1 MNAVQPGQIY
11 ETAPDRDN
19 VIRSIRVLAVFPG
32 AAGGPKA
39 QVENTIGAPRAGR
52 RGVMGLREDIADTI
66 AWTGPN
72 SSHILESVMEAVEDR
87 LAGLEAKARED
98 YSDDPW
104 DHGYLRAL
112 KDMRGEQ

>member
-39 QVENTIGAPRAGR
+39 QVENTIGAPRR
-52 RGVMGLREDIADTI
+52 RFVDLDKLHTDGKPRR
-66 AWTGPN
+66 TGYN
-72 SSHILESVMEAVEDR
+72 
-87 LAGLEAKARED
+87 
-98 YSDDPW
+98 
-104 DHGYLRAL
+104 L
-112 KDMRGEQ
+112 KNP